1 MIRAIPSALA
11 ANAIRGDKMSD
22 KKNIDN
28 RKIIAVMCVALAFLS
43 VFIMLRQVKIYK
55 GINESN
61 TSDNSDVSVSWV
73 DGGEAVS
80 ITATD
85 APNVTAQADMY
96 VLNTNSKKIHKPD
109 CQYAKNMDDKNK
121 QVIFCDNID
130 EYYLK
135 GYTSCSKC
143 LA

>member
-28 RKIIAVMCVALAFLS
+28 RKIIAVMCVVLAFLS

-61 TSDNSDVSVSWV
+61 ASDNSDVSVSWV

-85 APNVTAQADMY
+85 APNVTVQADMY

>member
-28 RKIIAVMCVALAFLS
+28 RKIIAVMRVALAFLS

-85 APNVTAQADMY
+85 APNVTVQADMY

-109 CQYAKNMDDKNK
+109 CQYAQNMDDKNK

>member
-1 MIRAIPSALA
+1 
-11 ANAIRGDKMSD
+11 MSD

-28 RKIIAVMCVALAFLS
+28 RKIIAVMYVALAFLS

-55 GINESN
+55 GLNESN
-61 TSDNSDVSVSWV
+61 ASDNSAVSVSWV

-135 GYTSCSKC
+135 GYTSGSKC

>member
-28 RKIIAVMCVALAFLS
+28 RKIIAVMCVTLAFLS

-55 GINESN
+55 EINESN
-61 TSDNSDVSVSWV
+61 ASDNSDVSVSWV

-85 APNVTAQADMY
+85 APNVTVQADMY

-109 CQYAKNMDDKNK
+109 CQYAQNMDDKNK

>member
-28 RKIIAVMCVALAFLS
+28 RKIIAVMCVSLAFLS

-61 TSDNSDVSVSWV
+61 ASDNSDVSVSWV

-85 APNVTAQADMY
+85 APNVTVQADMY

-109 CQYAKNMDDKNK
+109 CQYAQNMDDKNK